1 MKIIRITDETIV
13 MANSLVKVCLVENK
27 FSTYIKETYCG
38 DTQTIKQNHKA
49 YYIVIETVRGDI
61 ELFKEEKLPKR
72 KLLRIINTIQ
82 DFLID
87 DNSIL
92 DLRKED
98 F

>member
-1 MKIIRITDETIV
+1 M
-13 MANSLVKVCLVENK
+13 
-27 FSTYIKETYCG
+27 
-38 DTQTIKQNHKA
+38 
-49 YYIVIETVRGDI
+49 RGDI